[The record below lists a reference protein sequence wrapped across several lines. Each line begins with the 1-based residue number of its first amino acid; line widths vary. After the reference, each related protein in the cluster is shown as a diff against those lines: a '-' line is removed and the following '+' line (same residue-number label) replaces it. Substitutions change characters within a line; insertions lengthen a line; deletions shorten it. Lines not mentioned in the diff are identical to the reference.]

1 MLISD
6 IIKEAA
12 RVFHVHEREIMGR
25 CAMTYIV
32 PVRHAVFTALHER
45 GRSYKKV
52 GKVFGRDHSGV
63 IYGVKKAKDR
73 MEHDEVYAARI
84 NHLINY
90 GKPNLQAPV
99 ERGPSNYV
107 ISNRSEAVGV

>member
-6 IIKEAA
+6 IVKEAA
-12 RVFHVHEREIMGR
+12 RLFHVHERDIMEK
-25 CAMTYIV
+25 CAMPYIV
-32 PVRHAVFTALHER
+32 PVRHAVYAALHAR
-45 GRSYKKV
+45 GRSYKGV
-52 GKVFGRDHSGV
+52 GRVFGRDHSGV

-99 ERGPSNYV
+99 ERGPSDYV
-107 ISNRSEAVGV
+107 ISHRSEAVGV

>member
-6 IIKEAA
+6 IVKEAA
-12 RVFHVHEREIMGR
+12 RVFHVHERDLMEK
-25 CAMTYIV
+25 CAMPYIV
-32 PVRHAVFTALHER
+32 PARHALFTALHAR
-45 GRSYKKV
+45 GRSYKGV

-63 IYGVKKAKDR
+63 IYGVRKAKER
-73 MEHDEVYAARI
+73 MAHDEVYAARI

-107 ISNRSEAVGV
+107 IGHRSEAVGV

>member
-12 RVFHVHEREIMGR
+12 RIFHVHHRDLMERN
-25 CAMTYIV
+25 AMQYIV
-32 PVRHAVFTALHER
+32 PARYAVYTALHAR

-63 IYGVKKAKDR
+63 IYGVRKARDR
-73 MEHDEVYAARI
+73 MKHDEVYAARI
-84 NHLINY
+84 EHLINY
-90 GKPNLQAPV
+90 GKPDLQTPV
-99 ERGPSNYV
+99 ERGPSDYV
-107 ISNRSEAVGV
+107 IGRSCEAVGV